1 MIGGIC
7 SFTKKGK
14 EVEEKLKR
22 LMRNDIWISSEDFSS
37 LDDFVSDAFRK
48 RLPVVLIGAC
58 GIAVRLIAPFV
69 KDKLTDSPVIV
80 IDEKACFVIPV
91 LSGHIG
97 GANALAEEIAS
108 ALKAQ
113 AVITT
118 ATDEENV
125 FSVDVFAL
133 KNGLRIVNRDGIKKV
148 SSMLLKGKKVSVFID
163 PAISVLDKNS
173 PANLMIKETAD
184 ANILILSDGKSTARG
199 NLLTLAAKTLC
210 LGIGCRRGKSFEQ
223 IRQFIES
230 HLTEEQIQDIA
241 SISSIDIKKDERG
254 LMELSQFYRV
264 PFRVYS
270 AEELEKAELEQGVFS
285 ESEFVREKTG
295 ASNVCERAA
304 VLAAGGRAALEVKK
318 IAEDGIT
325 MACARKPP
333 EIKTWNTKIAW
344 SER

>member
-14 EVEEKLKR
+14 AVEEKLR
-22 LMRNDIWISSEDFSS
+22 ALMRNDIWISSENFPH
-37 LDDFVSDAFRK
+37 LEDFVSDAFRK
-48 RLPVVLIGAC
+48 RLPVVFIGAC
-58 GIAVRLIAPFV
+58 GIAVRLISPFV
-69 KDKLTDSPVIV
+69 KDKLTDSPVVV
-80 IDEKACFVIPV
+80 IDEKARFVIPV

-108 ALKAQ
+108 VLNAQ

-118 ATDEENV
+118 ATDEENI
-125 FSVDVFAL
+125 FSVDMFAL
-133 KNGLRIVNRDGIKKV
+133 RNGLGIMNRDGIKKV
-148 SSMLLKGKKVSVFID
+148 SSRLLKNEKVSVCIA
-163 PAISVLDKNS
+163 PAFNIMDKNM
-173 PANLMIKETAD
+173 PAGLIIKETTD
-184 ANILILSDGKSTARG
+184 ANILILSDRNSTVRG

-241 SISSIDIKKDERG
+241 SISSIDIKKDEKG

-264 PFRVYS
+264 PFCVYS
-270 AEELEKAELEQGVFS
+270 AEELEKAELEQGAFS
-285 ESEFVREKTG
+285 ESEFVRERTG
-295 ASNVCERAA
+295 IPNVCERAA
-304 VLAAGGRAALEVKK
+304 VLSAGGRAALEVKK

-325 MACARKPP
+325 MACARKLP
-333 EIKTWNTKIAW
+333 EIKTWNTKSAW

>member
-1 MIGGIC
+1 MIRGIC

-14 EVEEKLKR
+14 AVEEKLKN
-22 LMRNDIWISSEDFSS
+22 LMGDDVWISSEFFPH
-37 LDDFVSDAFRK
+37 LNDFVSEAFRK
-48 RLPVVLIGAC
+48 RLPIIFIGAC

-69 KDKLTDSPVIV
+69 KDKLSDSPVIV
-80 IDEKACFVIPV
+80 IDEKARFVIPV

-108 ALKAQ
+108 VLKAQ

-118 ATDEENV
+118 ATDEESV

-133 KNGLRIVNRDGIKKV
+133 KNSLRIVNRDGIKKV
-148 SSMLLKGKKVSVFID
+148 SSRLLKNEKLSVYID
-163 PAISVLDKNS
+163 PAISVLDKNM
-173 PANLMIKETAD
+173 PAGLMIKDTDD

-223 IRQFIES
+223 LRQFIES
-230 HLTEEQIQDIA
+230 HLTEEQIQSIA
-241 SISSIDIKKDERG
+241 SISSIDIKKDERS

-264 PFRVYS
+264 PFCVYS
-270 AEELEKAELEQGVFS
+270 AEELEKAELEQGAFS
-285 ESEFVREKTG
+285 ESEFVRERTG
-295 ASNVCERAA
+295 VPNVCERAA
-304 VLAAGGRAALEVKK
+304 VLAAGGRAALEIKK

-325 MACARKPP
+325 MACARKPA
-333 EIKTWNTKIAW
+333 EIKTWNTKSAW